1 MQYRLNIAAVALLT
15 LLTSNANAQDLKTAV
30 GAGVGGAAG
39 AAVGQAVGGS
49 TGAVVGGAVGG
60 GTGAAVTTKS
70 GEGRTG
76 AIVGGAVGGGAG
88 AAVGQSMGGTTGA
101 IVGAGVGG
109 ATGAVVGRNIQG
121 NSVPAPKASA
131 SRTTVITTA
140 AVRQPSVVV
149 VDAGCQERWEKK
161 GHPGKGWAKGHN
173 KNKKHC

>member
-1 MQYRLNIAAVALLT
+1 MQFKSGCVAAVLAAL
-15 LLTSNANAQDLKTAV
+15 SSGVFAQDLKTAV

-49 TGAVVGGAVGG
+49 TGSVIGGAVGG

-88 AAVGQSMGGTTGA
+88 AAVGQSMGGKTGA

-121 NSVPAPKASA
+121 NSPAPAVGA
-131 SRTTVITTA
+131 AQTTTVISGGQ
-140 AVRQPSVVV
+140 RVVM
-149 VDAGCQERWEKK
+149 VDGGCYDKWEKK